1 MLLLFVLLVVT
12 SQFLLQT
19 KYLLFI
25 VAAGLVALVL
35 AETLDDEEN
44 SFVDRGTDRYLRRA

>member
-1 MLLLFVLLVVT
+1 MLLLFVLFIIT
-12 SQFLLQT
+12 SHFMLQT

-25 VAAGLVALVL
+25 VAAGFVALVL

-44 SFVDRGTDRYLRRA
+44 SFVDRGTDRYLCSV